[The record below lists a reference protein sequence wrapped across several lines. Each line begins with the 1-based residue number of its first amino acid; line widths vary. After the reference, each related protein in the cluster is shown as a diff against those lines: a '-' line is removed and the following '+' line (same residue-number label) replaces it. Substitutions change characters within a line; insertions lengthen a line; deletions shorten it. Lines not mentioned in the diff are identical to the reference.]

1 MGCTAP
7 RSTSSHWGS
16 LKALDQR
23 VPVFPS
29 TALAATQVE
38 PGCTD
43 DAVTGIPWDSMITG
57 SGARGVWAVT
67 EGRGVVVLPLAAAPT
82 VLPLAAAVL
91 SAPGRLVAAIATT
104 TAAAT
109 MAVATTIASAV
120 TSERRRL
127 GGPAG
132 PPSPAGSDSVTVAAP
147 ADHAPGAGVAPGG
160 TTTGTGRGWPGSP
173 SKAVRATQNSMIRPG
188 AGRAC
193 GSFWRQA
200 SMSATSPAGQPAR
213 SGGSCTTRCAPSVM

>member
-1 MGCTAP
+1 MSCGVP

-43 DAVTGIPWDSMITG
+43 DAVTGRPWDSRITG
-57 SGARGVWAVT
+57 SGARGVGAVT
-67 EGRGVVVLPLAAAPT
+67 ERRGVAALALAVV
-82 VLPLAAAVL
+82 LAAAVL

-109 MAVATTIASAV
+109 M
-120 TSERRRL
+120 
-127 GGPAG
+127 
-132 PPSPAGSDSVTVAAP
+132 TVAATI
-147 ADHAPGAGVAPGG
+147 A
-160 TTTGTGRGWPGSP
+160 
-173 SKAVRATQNSMIRPG
+173 
-188 AGRAC
+188 
-193 GSFWRQA
+193 
-200 SMSATSPAGQPAR
+200 
-213 SGGSCTTRCAPSVM
+213 